1 MTRNSPRKR
10 GRLLEESWAI
20 EDHDEQDSAR
30 QSEIEH
36 EKSQRAPERPVVV
49 KEAARPSDQK
59 RQDQSLEPELIMPSM
74 HAESID
80 GSWVATSPP
89 RSKVKSRRRKLRAD
103 GESPSRA
110 LTPEE
115 TTEIETPTEDEQTAG
130 RVKHK
135 KQQKKKSSSQ
145 GESAFDVYRRS
156 GTHGLASAWYV
167 TGQLGRVVC
176 SKVVWIACFLIH
188 IVIVLGLLYWLLST
202 MAGRIL
208 SSLSAP
214 LSTLCSFPGV
224 TSLQLPVCQQ
234 WMGAGRGKTPIE
246 FDQMMNM
253 QAKFEGLL
261 ESSAV
266 SLDLPLDVKR
276 GEASMRDLRQQ
287 VQFSAL
293 PSK

>member
-1 MTRNSPRKR
+1 M
-10 GRLLEESWAI
+10 
-20 EDHDEQDSAR
+20 DHHDEPSETEHGTSR
-30 QSEIEH
+30 QV
-36 EKSQRAPERPVVV
+36 PERPDR
-49 KEAARPSDQK
+49 KQHDK
-59 RQDQSLEPELIMPSM
+59 RLEPELIMPSM

-80 GSWVATSPP
+80 GSWVATSPS
-89 RSKVKSRRRKLRAD
+89 RGKVKPRRRKLRAD
-103 GESPSRA
+103 SSESPSPV

-115 TTEIETPTEDEQTAG
+115 TTEMETPTEEET
-130 RVKHK
+130 RLHRLKPR
-135 KQQKKKSSSQ
+135 KQKKKKSSPA
-145 GESAFDVYRRS
+145 ESAFDVYRRS
-156 GTHGLASAWYV
+156 GIHGLASAWYV
-167 TGQLGRVVC
+167 TGQLGRGVC
-176 SKVVWIACFLIH
+176 SKLVWIACFLIP
-188 IVIVLGLLYWLLST
+188 IVIVLGLLYWLVST
-202 MAGRIL
+202 MASRML

-214 LSTLCSFPGV
+214 LSALCSIPGV
-224 TSLQLPVCQQ
+224 TLLQLPICQP
-234 WMGAGRGKTPIE
+234 WIGAARGKTPIE